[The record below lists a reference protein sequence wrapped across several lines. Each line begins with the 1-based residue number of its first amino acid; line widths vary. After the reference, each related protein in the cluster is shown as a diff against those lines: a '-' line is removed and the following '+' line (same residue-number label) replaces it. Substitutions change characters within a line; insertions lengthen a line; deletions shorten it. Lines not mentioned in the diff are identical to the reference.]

1 MKIAAPKT
9 HLFCEYSTKN
19 IDEVGDDKHSVIS
32 RLIFNREIL
41 LPKPFGCRDR
51 PFYNGHDYLVAA
63 FHYADLPNTTV
74 VETLAVLTITLV

>member
-41 LPKPFGCRDR
+41 FLKPFGCRCR
-51 PFYNGHDYLVAA
+51 PFYNGHDYLIAA
-63 FHYADLPNTTV
+63 FRYADLPNTAVFEKIT
-74 VETLAVLTITLV
+74 VLTIPLV